1 MKTCFIVNGKRLE
14 TEAFSQLN
22 ILAHAQ
28 ILELDLKSRCGG
40 QAACGTCR
48 VILKSGKLSSVRE
61 EEKALLL
68 KIKKEGIR
76 LACQAFPE
84 SEEVVLEVPGKT
96 AIDLRE
102 I

>member
-28 ILELDLKSRCGG
+28 ILELDLMSRCGG

-48 VILKSGKLSSVRE
+48 VILKSGELSKIRE
-61 EEKALLL
+61 EEKKLLT

-84 SEEVVLEVPGKT
+84 SEEVIVEVPNKESV
-96 AIDLRE
+96 DLRKL
-102 I
+102 